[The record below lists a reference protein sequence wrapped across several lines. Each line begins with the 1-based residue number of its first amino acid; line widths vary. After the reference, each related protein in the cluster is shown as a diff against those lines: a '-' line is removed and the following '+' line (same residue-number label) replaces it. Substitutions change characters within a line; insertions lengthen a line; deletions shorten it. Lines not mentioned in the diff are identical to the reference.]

1 MEIDVTDQFAALSHP
16 QRLSVLRL
24 LMRRHPDLL
33 PAGQI
38 ATVLSIKPNTLSSYL
53 SHLLRAGLVTQARNG
68 TSLRY
73 GVDLP
78 GVRHMTDTLL
88 NDCCRGRPDLCPP
101 IADGATNKGHAMPP
115 RKYRVLFIC
124 TGNSARSIFAES
136 ILNALAGDRFEA
148 FSAGTKPT
156 SALNPIAVEMLAA
169 KGYDTNRLS
178 SKNITAFQGSD
189 APWFDFVFTVCDRAA
204 NEDCPTWPGQPLTAH
219 WGTADPVKANGTDAQ
234 KMLAFQ
240 QAYGALRQRITAF
253 SALPFDTLDRMSLQ
267 TALDDIARMETPE

>member
-1 MEIDVTDQFAALSHP
+1 
-16 QRLSVLRL
+16 
-24 LMRRHPDLL
+24 
-33 PAGQI
+33 
-38 ATVLSIKPNTLSSYL
+38 
-53 SHLLRAGLVTQARNG
+53 
-68 TSLRY
+68 
-73 GVDLP
+73 
-78 GVRHMTDTLL
+78 
-88 NDCCRGRPDLCPP
+88 
-101 IADGATNKGHAMPP
+101 
-115 RKYRVLFIC
+115 
-124 TGNSARSIFAES
+124 
-136 ILNALAGDRFEA
+136 
-148 FSAGTKPT
+148 
-156 SALNPIAVEMLAA
+156 MLAA